1 VKIQKVFKTF
11 HKKLLQL
18 LEVVNDNLLQEDS
31 AIELNLRNK
40 SLIKQIQHIFKTKNV
55 KTQKSKCPS

>member
-1 VKIQKVFKTF
+1 VKIQNFLKTF
-11 HKKLLQL
+11 HKKLSQL
-18 LEVVNDNLLQEDS
+18 LEVVNDNFLQEDS

-40 SLIKQIQHIFKTKNV
+40 SIIKQIQHIFKTNNV